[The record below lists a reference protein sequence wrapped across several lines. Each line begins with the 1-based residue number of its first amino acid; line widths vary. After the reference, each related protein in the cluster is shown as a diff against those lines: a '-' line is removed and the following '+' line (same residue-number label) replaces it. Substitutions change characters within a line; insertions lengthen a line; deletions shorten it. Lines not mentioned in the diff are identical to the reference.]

1 MELSYIYK
9 AIPDVIEDLKRDYI
23 FGDSIIRNDIF
34 NILEKHCVVVYY
46 PLQDEKNCGFHTQR
60 FVKDGLEDFVYIN
73 TAKTVSEQVF
83 TAAHELGHVW
93 SVVDKL
99 KEKLSIEDTISADEE
114 EQIINRFAAE
124 LLMPTEPFINSFHK
138 HFREFYTDLDHFNLE
153 ALVKIIVL
161 QMNDYMVP
169 YEAVR
174 RRLVETEVIS
184 AKSGKLLKDY
194 EDSIVTLVNVFS
206 RDLNTMLD
214 RVTEKKTIPGFRDLL
229 EQVEEKHLLD
239 DYTIAKI
246 KKDFEIHEITVSDE
260 LLNLI
265 IEDRINGEK

>member
-9 AIPDVIEDLKRDYI
+9 AIPAVIEDLKRDYI

-124 LLMPTEPFINSFHK
+124 LLMPTESFINSFHK
-138 HFREFYTDLDHFNLE
+138 HFREFYTDLEHFNLE

-184 AKSGKLLKDY
+184 EKSGKLLKDY
-194 EDSIVTLVNVFS
+194 EDSIVTLVNIFS
-206 RDLNTMLD
+206 HDLNTMLD

-229 EQVEEKHLLD
+229 EQVEGNHLLD

-246 KKDFEIHEITVSDE
+246 KKDFEIREITVSDE

-265 IEDRINGEK
+265 IEDRMNGEE